1 MSILVLVADGSRA
14 RFLNAADGGSP
25 LMETG
30 DFVHPESRLREQD
43 LVSDGT
49 GSGKDSGG
57 YGMHS
62 IGHEK
67 EAHRRQQENFARELC
82 REIDRLSGKGGLH
95 RIYLVAPPGFLG
107 HLRAALGKQSAKLV
121 AGEINRDL
129 VTGSLDDI
137 RSHLPKRL

>member
-14 RFLNAADGGSP
+14 RFLSAEDGGSP
-25 LMETG
+25 LTETG

-49 GSGKDSGG
+49 GSGRDSGG

-62 IGHEK
+62 MGHEN
-67 EAHRRQQENFARELC
+67 EAHRRQQENFAREVC
-82 REIDRLSGKGGLH
+82 REIDRLRGAGGLY
-95 RIYLVAPPGFLG
+95 RIYLIAPPGFLG
-107 HLRAALGKQSAKLV
+107 HLRAALGKQSAELV
-121 AGEINRDL
+121 AGEIDREL
-129 VTGSLDDI
+129 VTSSLDDI